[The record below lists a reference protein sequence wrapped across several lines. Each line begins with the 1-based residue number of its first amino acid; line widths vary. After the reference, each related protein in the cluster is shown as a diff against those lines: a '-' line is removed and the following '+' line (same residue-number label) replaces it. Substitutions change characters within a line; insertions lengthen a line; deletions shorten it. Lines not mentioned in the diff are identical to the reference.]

1 MATFTDPNGPLYY
14 KRGAGDVWD
23 FIRDQGLN
31 FHLGNAIK
39 YICRAGYKDSKIH
52 DLEKAI
58 HYLQNELEHAEDLYL
73 RSGEG
78 IPINIRN
85 QEQPS
90 ETDELL
96 SEESD
101 S

>member
-1 MATFTDPNGPLYY
+1 MAETTGPEYY
-14 KRGAGDVWD
+14 KRGRTDVWD

-39 YICRAGYKDSKIH
+39 YICRAGYKDSKIE

-58 HYLQNELEHAEDLYL
+58 HYLRNELHHEQDLYL

-78 IPINIRN
+78 IPIDIRPPKLEGEDEN
-85 QEQPS
+85 SVS
-90 ETDELL
+90 ERFDR
-96 SEESD
+96 
-101 S
+101 